1 MKYLYKYHT
10 HDDLLNYNQ
19 ALDNP
24 NITLCSIDGEKN
36 NDVHFDYKPYDKKIE
51 YLKNNGKAYIDTKIK
66 MHKWYGMGCT
76 FAVTKHANMAWCI
89 FCGSRTTFMYSLN
102 WTVGSNNI
110 ISLVFDYLRGGSLQ
124 SGSTGLTYGDKM
136 TFESRPD
143 ITAMKM
149 NAYYNGVYKSQIDLP
164 TTDQVQNANNWC
176 FTSNNEWRTQESRIY
191 EYWIT
196 DQFGKRIIDLI
207 PVRKGT
213 TGYMYDKITG
223 KLFGNA
229 GTGTFTLGPDI
240 E

>member
-24 NITLCSIDGEKN
+24 NITLCSIDGEKT

-76 FAVTKHANMAWCI
+76 FAVTKHANMAYCI

-102 WTVGSNNI
+102 WTVDSNGI
-110 ISLVFDYLRGGSLQ
+110 ITLVFDYLSGGSLQ
-124 SGSTGLTYGDKM
+124 SGRTGLTYGDKM

-143 ITAMKM
+143 MSAMKM
-149 NAYYNGVYKSQIDLP
+149 NAYYNGIYKAQTNLP
-164 TTDQVQNANNWC
+164 TTDQAQTVNNWC

-191 EYWIT
+191 EYY
-196 DQFGKRIIDLI
+196 R
-207 PVRKGT
+207 
-213 TGYMYDKITG
+213 
-223 KLFGNA
+223 
-229 GTGTFTLGPDI
+229 
-240 E
+240 

>member
-1 MKYLYKYHT
+1 
-10 HDDLLNYNQ
+10 
-19 ALDNP
+19 
-24 NITLCSIDGEKN
+24 
-36 NDVHFDYKPYDKKIE
+36 
-51 YLKNNGKAYIDTKIK
+51 

-76 FAVTKHANMAWCI
+76 FAVTKHANMAYCI

-102 WTVGSNNI
+102 WTVDSNGI
-110 ISLVFDYLRGGSLQ
+110 ITLVFDYLSGGSLQ
-124 SGSTGLTYGDKM
+124 SGRTGLTYGDKM

-143 ITAMKM
+143 MSVMKM
-149 NAYYNGVYKSQIDLP
+149 NAYYNGIYKTQTNLP
-164 TTDQVQNANNWC
+164 TTDQVQTVTSWC
-176 FTSNNEWRTQESRIY
+176 FTSNNEYRTQESKIY
-191 EYWIT
+191 EYWLT